1 MRHLLRPVACLG
13 VAALV
18 LSGCTE
24 EKAQALRAA
33 AQHFDAQV
41 QTAVNALTALYKFE
55 ATPSG
60 LLDDNADSD
69 ILAQAVAKGLPP
81 DEFLK
86 LLNLPYRQEARLAL
100 VDTYYKGF
108 SAHYG
113 AWNKSLNDLPRATLT
128 AARLVPCTADYGALI
143 TRDLAKVAGT
153 VRALPDKP
161 FVALD
166 EITGKMNAIAHQLKT
181 EEARTG
187 GGDANRK
194 ALLREQFTQLKSR
207 ATTLNQQRHTLAET
221 ALTQLATAI
230 TAGDQAIALA
240 RDYDRLD
247 VATVLALIND
257 GMIQANVLAKG
268 GLRDTLETLALFDAK
283 LQSDPYWQRIGALQ
297 LTDIAN
303 ACGKSET

>member
-1 MRHLLRPVACLG
+1 MRHLLHPVVGLG
-13 VAALV
+13 IAALV

-55 ATPSG
+55 VTPSG

-69 ILAQAVAKGLPP
+69 ILAQATAKGLPA
-81 DEFLK
+81 DDFLK

-100 VDTYYKGF
+100 VDTYFKGF
-108 SAHYG
+108 ATHYS
-113 AWNKSLNDLPRATLT
+113 AWNQSLNDLPRATLT
-128 AARLVPCTADYGALI
+128 AARLVPCTADYGALV

-153 VRALPDKP
+153 VRALPDTP

-166 EITGKMNAIAHQLKT
+166 EITGKMNAIAHQLKA
-181 EEARTG
+181 EEAKSG
-187 GGDANRK
+187 GGDTNRK

-207 ATTLNQQRHTLAET
+207 ATTLNQQRHTLAEA

-257 GMIQANVLAKG
+257 GMAQANVLAKG

-283 LQSDPYWQRIGALQ
+283 LQSDPYWQRVGALQ

-303 ACGKSET
+303 ACGKSEK